1 MTTFQVLLFFPGL
14 VAVMTA
20 VFTNAFIIKILL
32 MRFVLAVLWIR
43 VAFFCLLIVAM
54 PFHSEAWSSTILHL
68 RTKYAVELVYAG
80 GFIAYQVCTVLFP
93 TRLEVLRGLLFDRSD
108 AFYTAVRYFAG
119 TLFLRSSFAA
129 IFFFDQSL
137 AFFHTC
143 GYGEAFMIFIIGL
156 EMIGGVMLL
165 IKRTAGYAAIVLSFD
180 MIGAIFTHYHN
191 YFVRDLPDP
200 FGNSIPALITLTA
213 LITVASPVFKR
224 SRKSIDQWT
233 NFSR

>member
-1 MTTFQVLLFFPGL
+1 MTIFQVLLFFLGL
-14 VAVMTA
+14 VAIVTA
-20 VFTNAFIIKILL
+20 VCTNPFIIKILL
-32 MRFVLAVLWIR
+32 ARCVLAVLWIR
-43 VAFFCLLIVAM
+43 VALFCLLIVAM
-54 PFHSEAWSSTILHL
+54 PFHKEAWASGLLHL
-68 RTKYAVELVYAG
+68 KIKYAGDLIYAG
-80 GFIAYQVCTVLFP
+80 GFIGYQACTILFP
-93 TRLEVLRGLLFDRSD
+93 TRSEVLRSLLFDRSN
-108 AFYTAVRYFAG
+108 AFYTAIRFFAG
-119 TLFLRSSFAA
+119 TVFLRSSLGA

-200 FGNSIPALITLTA
+200 FGNSIPALITLTV

-224 SRKSIDQWT
+224 SRKSIDHWT